1 MRKAERGLALNN
13 PLLGE
18 SSGDWLKCRC
28 DFTLL
33 NGTRGGRGE
42 AGDIMVLWSAYFSAS
57 ATQLEARATGTL
69 HACEQCRRASQL
81 N

>member
-1 MRKAERGLALNN
+1 MRKADRGLALDN

-18 SSGDWLKCRC
+18 SSCDWLKCRC

-42 AGDIMVLWSAYFSAS
+42 AGDIMVSAYFSAS
-57 ATQLEARATGTL
+57 ATQLEARATGTS